1 MNYGA
6 TVKAEQLIQLLQHQF
21 QRNRQLMQKA
31 RAGTPVCIWGAHGIG
46 KTQIVRDFAK
56 QNNWKCISL
65 APAQFEEMGDLLGM
79 PQIEGNRTVFRK
91 PAWAPEDFGPGILL
105 LDDFNRAD
113 DRIIRGL
120 MPLLQDGRTV
130 SWGLPP
136 DWHIVLTA
144 NPDNGDYSV
153 TPLDA
158 SLLTR
163 MLHVELTFDVK
174 SWANWAA
181 NYRIPSLFIDFVL
194 LYPELIDHERT
205 TARSLVQFFDSLQG
219 LDQTKKQ
226 KTLIPV
232 LAKGFLGEA
241 AARQFVAYL
250 KSTQEHLPSVRTVLE
265 ANDFDSEVA
274 QPVTSFLNKSTLQ
287 LEAFSVFWER
297 IYRTLKNRPEDLK
310 PQELKNLEKL
320 LKLPQLPEDLRKYW
334 VMQLLDLDQKN
345 INEWITQGDWTK
357 YLL

>member
-1 MNYGA
+1 MKYGA
-6 TVKAEQLIQLLQHQF
+6 PVKAEQLLQLLQHQF
-21 QRNRQLMQKA
+21 QRNRQLMQKG
-31 RAGTPVCIWGAHGIG
+31 RPGIPVCIWGAHGIG

-79 PQIEGNRTVFRK
+79 PQIEGARTVFRK

-163 MLHVELTFDVK
+163 LLHVELVFDLPT
-174 SWANWAA
+174 WARWAT
-181 NYRIPSLFIDFVL
+181 NSRIPNLLIDFVL
-194 LYPELIDHERT
+194 LYPDLIDHDRT

-219 LDQTKKQ
+219 LNQTKSQ
-226 KTLIPV
+226 KALIPV
-232 LAKGFLGEA
+232 LAKGFLGETA
-241 AARQFVAYL
+241 AQQFVLYL
-250 KSTQEHLPSVRTVLE
+250 KSTQEHLPSVRNVLST
-265 ANDFDSEVA
+265 NDFASEIA
-274 QPVTSFLNKSTLQ
+274 KPITTFLSKSTLK
-287 LEAFSVFWER
+287 LDMLSIFWER
-297 IYRTLKNRPEDLK
+297 IVRTLKQRPEDLN
-310 PQELKNLEKL
+310 PQELGNLEKL
-320 LKLPQLPEDLRKYW
+320 LKLPELPEDLRKYW
-334 VMQLLDLDQKN
+334 VMQLLDLDQKG
-345 INEWITQGDWTK
+345 IHEWIAKGDWVD

>member
-21 QRNRQLMQKA
+21 QRNRQLMQKG
-31 RAGTPVCIWGAHGIG
+31 RPGTPVCIWGAHGIG

-79 PQIEGNRTVFRK
+79 PQIEGKRTVFRK
-91 PAWAPEDFGPGILL
+91 PAWVPEDFGPGILL

-120 MPLLQDGRTV
+120 MPLLQDGQTV

-163 MLHVELTFDVK
+163 MLHVELIFDLN
-174 SWANWAA
+174 SWANWAT
-181 NYRIPSLFIDFVL
+181 NYRIPSLLIDFVL
-194 LYPELIDHERT
+194 LYPDLIDHERT

-219 LDQTKKQ
+219 LNQTKSQ
-226 KTLIPV
+226 KALISV
-232 LAKGFLGEA
+232 LAQGFIGEA
-241 AARQFVAYL
+241 AAR
-250 KSTQEHLPSVRTVLE
+250 
-265 ANDFDSEVA
+265 
-274 QPVTSFLNKSTLQ
+274 
-287 LEAFSVFWER
+287 
-297 IYRTLKNRPEDLK
+297 
-310 PQELKNLEKL
+310 
-320 LKLPQLPEDLRKYW
+320 
-334 VMQLLDLDQKN
+334 
-345 INEWITQGDWTK
+345 
-357 YLL
+357 